1 MTGFQLKLLAMIAM
15 TLDHIGC
22 IFFPRLPLL
31 RMIGRL
37 AMPILCFFI
46 GEGLRHTRNP
56 QKYLL
61 RLVGFALIS
70 ELPFDLAFYGRVDW
84 ASQNVYFT
92 LALGLMALRLLQS
105 SSPSMMGRLCWR
117 WAVLPFCC
125 EPITGAICDDP
136 PAGPVPRFPVEAVRF
151 AGPAQ
156 PAAVRLWN
164 AEPVPSFPA
173 ASLPLQRAE
182 GLRRQKVLLC
192 RIIPPTYCCCGDWEV
207 YDKTTR
213 RRILW
218 PNKRSPANPAAN
230 SMTT

>member
-70 ELPFDLAFYGRVDW
+70 ELPFDLAFYGRVNW

-105 SSPSMMGRLCWR
+105 SSPRR
-117 WAVLPFCC
+117 WAGLLAVG
-125 EPITGAICDDP
+125 GAALLLRADYGLYGIAMILLLD
-136 PAGPVPRFPVEAVRF
+136 RFRD
-151 AGPAQ
+151 
-156 PAAVRLWN
+156 
-164 AEPVPSFPA
+164 S
-173 ASLPLQRAE
+173 
-182 GLRRQKVLLC
+182 
-192 RIIPPTYCCCGDWEV
+192 TYCCCGDWEV

-218 PNKRSPANPAAN
+218 PNKRSPANPAAS